1 MSIAASHSRW
11 TIRPL
16 HSSERERALAF
27 LDREHELN
35 IYLIARIREAGK
47 NQLSTVIG
55 VFRYSELVTVA
66 TVSANLAAAF
76 DPGLTAAELEE
87 VSALIGGEVIQRST
101 YLRAI
106 IAPAQIVESLWRIL
120 EPHYQAPTVVRLSQP
135 VYLLD
140 HLDTEADLGRVRY
153 GRADDLDLLIPA
165 CAAMHREEIGIDPL
179 ERDAFGYRQRVLD
192 LVENR
197 RSFVMLEGGQI
208 VFKCEISAETSRAVQ
223 LMGVWTAPP
232 LRGRGYARLGLT
244 EVCGHILRRGRKI
257 TLFVNDFNRP
267 ARELYETLGFRL
279 IGENRALIW

>member
-16 HSSERERALAF
+16 RRSERELALEF

-35 IYLIARIREAGK
+35 IYLIARLREAGK
-47 NQLSTVIG
+47 NQISTAVG
-55 VFRYSELVTVA
+55 VFRHSELVAVA
-66 TVSANLAAAF
+66 TASANLAAAF
-76 DPGLTAAELEE
+76 DPVLNESDRQD
-87 VSALIGGEVIQRST
+87 VSALIAAEIVERST

-106 IAPAQIVESLWRIL
+106 IAPANIVESLWRYL

-140 HLDTEADLGRVRY
+140 RLQPGADLEHVRY
-153 GRADDLDLLIPA
+153 GRSDDLDLLIPA

-179 ERDAFGYRQRVLD
+179 ERDAFGYHQRVLD
-192 LVENR
+192 LVENK
-197 RSFVMLEGGQI
+197 RSFVMLEEGQI
-208 VFKCEISAETSRAVQ
+208 VFKCEISAQTDEVVQ
-223 LMGVWTAPP
+223 LMGVWTAPA
-232 LRGRGYARLGLT
+232 LRGRGYARVGLT
-244 EVCGHILRRGRKI
+244 EVCGHLLGQGRRV

-267 ARELYETLGFRL
+267 ARELYEKLGFRL